1 MTALRAALGA
11 VAGGLEGAQQAEALR
26 RKQKLEEEAATRQS
40 AMDQIALADKGFVER
55 GAREGLV
62 RQATPVIGNAL
73 RTATAAMS
81 GNLADARPVDF
92 SALGKAAG
100 MYGDTPAASV
110 ALGGK
115 TFERMQTPMQ
125 ASLMAAEQ
133 EATQARGLRQEVAKE
148 EAQKASA
155 AAQAKSAERENQI
168 KTYKDLGYSTKE
180 ATMMTDNSSAFT
192 TMRGQD
198 ISAATARAA
207 LEAATNRA
215 GGQTPQG
222 TEDGSVILP
231 SITEALDN
239 FRKITPDQLRKI
251 SPTGVSAASQGQQ
264 QGGFAELG
272 VTGAGTLLGVIGDSE
287 KRYAQ
292 QAGAIADA
300 VARMSEVGVLTNFDV
315 NRFRSQIIFSPGDSE
330 TLKREKLN
338 RAIMWGDWM
347 ASNKKN
353 VESGQRGKITAT
365 PESLT
370 RYQIEKRKDGESLE
384 AYTARTGGR

>member
-26 RKQKLEEEAATRQS
+26 RKQKLDEEAATRQS

-55 GAREGLV
+55 GVREGLV
-62 RQATPVIGNAL
+62 RQATPAIGNAL

-148 EAQKASA
+148 ASA
-155 AAQAKSAERENQI
+155 RASAEKQAKSAERENQI

-180 ATMMTDNSSAFT
+180 ATMMTDNPSAFT

-207 LEAATNRA
+207 LEAAKDRA
-215 GGQTPQG
+215 GGQTPRG

-251 SPTGVSAASQGQQ
+251 SSTGVSAASQGQQ
-264 QGGFAELG
+264 QGGWQELG
-272 VTGAGTLLGVIGDSE
+272 LTGAGTLFGVIGDSE

-315 NRFRSQIIFSPGDSE
+315 NRFRSQVIFSPGDSE
-330 TLKREKLN
+330 TLKQEKLK

-370 RYQIEKRKDGESLE
+370 RYQIEKRKDGESPE
-384 AYTARTGGR
+384 AYMARTGGR

>member
-1 MTALRAALGA
+1 
-11 VAGGLEGAQQAEALR
+11 V
-26 RKQKLEEEAATRQS
+26 
-40 AMDQIALADKGFVER
+40 
-55 GAREGLV
+55 
-62 RQATPVIGNAL
+62 
-73 RTATAAMS
+73 
-81 GNLADARPVDF
+81 
-92 SALGKAAG
+92 
-100 MYGDTPAASV
+100 
-110 ALGGK
+110 
-115 TFERMQTPMQ
+115 
-125 ASLMAAEQ
+125 
-133 EATQARGLRQEVAKE
+133 
-148 EAQKASA
+148 

-207 LEAATNRA
+207 LEAAKDRA
-215 GGQTPQG
+215 SGQPPRG

-251 SPTGVSAASQGQQ
+251 SSTGVSAASQGQQ

-315 NRFRSQIIFSPGDSE
+315 NRFRSQILFSPGDSE
-330 TLKREKLN
+330 TLKQEKLK

-353 VESGQRGKITAT
+353 VETGQRGKITAT

-370 RYQIEKRKDGESLE
+370 RYQIEKRKDGESPE
-384 AYTARTGGR
+384 AYMARTGGR